1 MGRACDAVS
10 ALESAEGSSSRGLE
24 PLEHWLA
31 GNPQKRWAEANLQIP
46 SGLVAITMEN
56 KSKPKLQV
64 MPMRSDERLAQRIAV
79 EILPQM
85 GPGKILDI
93 GCGDGVVSGYLPQG
107 CSYQGLDINDA
118 CIYEQRHDNPNV
130 QYIEPKRIPELMQ
143 SEGPWETILL
153 LDVIEHTRDFTK
165 LFELALQQCQRN
177 VLVSLPNEL
186 FILDRLRMLKGQELN
201 AHSLDRLSDPEGF
214 KHQFIINI
222 DKARSILS
230 NVAGDNKFELVT
242 EVVRPLISKNKIL
255 QPALR
260 GLRAITD
267 SQLWSMG
274 SVFVFHRQ
282 ST

>member
-64 MPMRSDERLAQRIAV
+64 MPMRSDERLAQRIAE

-130 QYIEPKRIPELMQ
+130 QYIEPNRIPELMQ
-143 SEGPWETILL
+143 SDGPWETILL

-201 AHSLDRLSDPEGF
+201 AHSLDRLRDPEGF

-222 DKARSILS
+222 DKARSILRD
-230 NVAGDNKFELVT
+230 VASDNNFELVK
-242 EVVRPLISKNKIL
+242 EVVRPLISKNRL
-255 QPALR
+255 WQPTLR
-260 GLRAITD
+260 GLRTITS

-274 SVFVFHRQ
+274 SIFVFNRQ